1 MTRAI
6 VDKPSG
12 RVGLARVHGQM
23 LVSRMLVATAF
34 PIGAAITHGLEPEQL
49 TLVRFALAAALV
61 APFVI
66 LRHGLVLPSLR
77 SLAGYAAIAAC
88 VVTFFYCMFA
98 ALRLT
103 TALNAGALYTLV
115 PGFAAI
121 YAAILVR
128 ERLGRHR
135 LIALG
140 FGLVGALW
148 VVFRGE
154 PDRLLSFAFNGGD
167 LIFFG
172 GCLAMG
178 LYMPLVKRFH
188 RGEPAAVMT
197 FWVLLLGTGWL
208 ALLNNTAI
216 WRTDWLAVEPTVY
229 AGIAYL
235 AVFTTIFTFFVQQ
248 HATVH
253 IGPTRVTAYS
263 YLNPALV
270 IVVEWVAGLGLP
282 EPAVL
287 PGVLIILA
295 AIVVLQRGVKSGGGA
310 G

>member
-1 MTRAI
+1 MARSV

-12 RVGLARVHGQM
+12 RVGLDRVHGQM
-23 LVSRMLVATAF
+23 LISRMLVASAF
-34 PIGAAITHGLEPEQL
+34 PIGAAITHGLEPAQL
-49 TLVRFALAAALV
+49 TLVRFALASALF

-66 LRHGLVLPSLR
+66 LRHGLVLPPLR

-98 ALRLT
+98 ALRQT
-103 TALNAGALYTLV
+103 TALNAGAIYTLV

-121 YAAILVR
+121 FAAFLVR

-135 LIALG
+135 LVALG

-154 PDRLLSFAFNGGD
+154 PDRLLAFAFNGGD

-208 ALLNNTAI
+208 GLLNNTAI
-216 WRTDWLAVEPTVY
+216 WRTDWLAVDPTVY

>member
-1 MTRAI
+1 MARSV

-23 LVSRMLVATAF
+23 LVSRMLVAAAF

-49 TLVRFALAAALV
+49 TLVRFVLASALF
-61 APFVI
+61 APYVI
-66 LRHGLVLPSLR
+66 LRHGLVLPPLR

-98 ALRLT
+98 ALRQT
-103 TALNAGALYTLV
+103 TALNAGAIYTLV

-121 YAAILVR
+121 YATFLVR

-135 LIALG
+135 LFALG

-208 ALLNNTAI
+208 GLLNNTAI
-216 WRTDWLAVEPTVY
+216 WRTDWLAVDPTVY

>member
-1 MTRAI
+1 MARSV

-23 LVSRMLVATAF
+23 LVSRMLVAAAF

-49 TLVRFALAAALV
+49 TLVRFVLASALF

-66 LRHGLVLPSLR
+66 LRHGLVLPPLR

-98 ALRLT
+98 ALRQT
-103 TALNAGALYTLV
+103 TALNAGAIYTLV

-121 YAAILVR
+121 FATFLVR

-135 LIALG
+135 LVALG

-154 PDRLLSFAFNGGD
+154 PDRLLSFAFNRGD

-208 ALLNNTAI
+208 GLLNNTAI
-216 WRTDWLAVEPTVY
+216 WRTDWLAVDPTVY

-282 EPAVL
+282 APAAL

>member
-1 MTRAI
+1 MARAG
-6 VDKPSG
+6 VGKSSG

-34 PIGAAITHGLEPEQL
+34 PIGAAITHGLEPELL
-49 TLVRFALAAALV
+49 TLVRFALASALF

-66 LRHGLVLPSLR
+66 LRHGLALPPLR
-77 SLAGYAAIAAC
+77 SLVGYAAISAC
-88 VVTFFYCMFA
+88 VVTFFFCMFA

-121 YAAILVR
+121 YGAFLVR
-128 ERLGRHR
+128 ERLGWHR
-135 LIALG
+135 RVALG
-140 FGLVGALW
+140 CGLVGALW
-148 VVFRGE
+148 VVFRGD
-154 PDRLLSFAFNGGD
+154 PARLLSLAFNTGD
-167 LIFFG
+167 LIFLG

-178 LYMPLVKRFH
+178 LYMPLVKRIH
-188 RGEPAAVMT
+188 RDEPAAVMT
-197 FWVLLLGTGWL
+197 FWVLLSGTGWL
-208 ALLNNTAI
+208 VVLNNTAI
-216 WRTDWLAVEPTVY
+216 WRTDWLAVDPTVY

-248 HATVH
+248 HATLRL
-253 IGPTRVTAYS
+253 GPTRVTAYS

-282 EPAVL
+282 QPIVL

-295 AIVVLQRGVKSGGGA
+295 AIVVLQWGPQPGA
-310 G
+310 ASR